1 MKKINIALDGHA
13 GGGKSTTAKILAKK
27 LAYIYVDSG
36 AMYRAITLF
45 VIENDV
51 DLNNTE
57 AVENALRSIEI
68 DFKLNEQNQHNDVFL
83 NGKNVEDKIRKME
96 VTARVSEVSAIKEVR
111 EFLVKKQQEIGL
123 KKGVVMD
130 GRDIGTV
137 VFPEAELKVFMTA
150 SIEARAQRRLMEMKA
165 KGQEVNLEEIKQNLE
180 SRDHQDST
188 RKESPLRKAEDAI
201 DIDTSDL
208 TIEEQVEKIL
218 NLALQIIN

>member
-45 VIENDV
+45 VLENNVNLD
-51 DLNNTE
+51 DLN
-57 AVENALRSIEI
+57 AVEKALNSIEI

-83 NGKNVEDKIRKME
+83 NGGNVEDEIRTME
-96 VTARVSEVSAIKEVR
+96 VTDKVSEVSAIKVVR

-137 VFPEAELKVFMTA
+137 VFPDAELKVFMTA
-150 SIEARAQRRLMEMKA
+150 SIAARAKRRLLEMQA
-165 KGQEVNLEEIKQNLE
+165 KGQEVDLEEIKQNLE

-188 RKESPLRKAEDAI
+188 RKESPLKKAKDAI
-201 DIDTSDL
+201 DIDTSEL
-208 TIEEQVEKIL
+208 TIDQQVDKIL
-218 NLALQIIN
+218 KLALEIIN